1 MKRGLKGV
9 FCYDGPML
17 VDEEGRYYS
26 LTMNERMF
34 DKYLELVE
42 SLVICMPTKFV
53 PTAERHAE
61 YSELAVGQFQLV
73 SVPSLSTLRGFI
85 FARRQLKKQVA
96 IQLASADLLIVRLP
110 SLIGYMAID
119 VARTMGKPYL
129 VEVVGCAWSSFWH
142 HSLRGKIA
150 AVPSFLLMRRR
161 VWQAS
166 HVMYVT
172 EQFLQ
177 RRYPSNGMMASCSDV
192 HLPESDELVLVQRD
206 VKIARRHMR
215 EPVVLG
221 TVAAVDVKYK
231 AQQDVLEAMARLK
244 EEGYRFRYRLVGDG
258 NQHYLRKQVERLDL
272 VGEVEFLGPLSRDGV
287 LKFLDE
293 IDVYVQPSRTEGLPR
308 ALLEA
313 MSRGCPAIGTR
324 VGGIPEL
331 LEQGATYQAGE
342 ISGLSR
348 LLRESV
354 AKSWMYEMAKVN
366 FKRARSYESER
377 LAVVREACYAQVRAV
392 CLDE

>member
-1 MKRGLKGV
+1 M

-34 DKYLELVE
+34 EKYLELVE
-42 SLVICMPTKFV
+42 SLVICMPTKLG
-53 PTAERHAE
+53 ERHVE
-61 YSELAVGQFQLV
+61 YSELQFQFV
-73 SVPSLSTLRGFI
+73 SLPSLSTLRGFL
-85 FARRQLKKQVA
+85 FARRHLKKRVAQVL
-96 IQLASADLLIVRLP
+96 QEADLLIVRLP

-119 VARTMGKPYL
+119 VARAMGKPYL

-142 HSLRGKIA
+142 HSLRGKVA
-150 AVPSFLLMRRR
+150 AVPSYLLMRRR

-166 HVMYVT
+166 HVIYVT

-177 RRYPSNGMMASCSDV
+177 RRYPSKGSMASCSDV

-206 VKIARRHMR
+206 VKIARRHLR

-231 AQQDVLEAMARLK
+231 AQVDVLEAMARLK
-244 EEGYRFRYRLVGDG
+244 AEGYRFRYRLVGDG
-258 NQHYLRKQVERLDL
+258 RQHYLRKQVERLGL
-272 VGEVEFLGPLSRDGV
+272 VGEVEFLGPLSRERV
-287 LKFLDE
+287 LQFLDE
-293 IDVYVQPSRTEGLPR
+293 LDVYVQPSRTEGLPR

-313 MSRGCPAIGTR
+313 MSRGCPAIGTDA
-324 VGGIPEL
+324 GGIPEL
-331 LEQGATYQAGE
+331 LEPGAIYEAGN
-342 ISGLSR
+342 IDGLSR

-354 AKSWMYEMAKVN
+354 VKGWMYERAKAN
-366 FKRARSYESER
+366 FKRSRFYESER
-377 LAVVREACYAQVRAV
+377 LAEVREACYAQVRSV